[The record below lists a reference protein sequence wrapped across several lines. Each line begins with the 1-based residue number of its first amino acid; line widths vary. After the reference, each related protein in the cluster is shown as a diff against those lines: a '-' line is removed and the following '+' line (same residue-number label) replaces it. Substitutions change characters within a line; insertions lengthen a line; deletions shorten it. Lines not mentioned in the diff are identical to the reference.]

1 MMIRMLTMGQ
11 LPEALFL
18 ANDLFEREMAPH
30 VSQACT
36 SSFHAFASEPVIQNM
51 MQQGKLHMWGAFDE
65 NDQLVAV
72 SSMNDPYHISM
83 ICVKEDHRMQGISRE
98 LLAAMEQFGAM
109 PGQTHP
115 LTVNALTPTIPYFEH
130 VGFTPAGQT
139 LTMMDVTYLPMQRGL
154 PAGSALPAYTNRM
167 PGQRPPEKMPGW
179 LKGLIALICMVAV
192 AVFIYAASL
201 IVSKSAGLSAGN
213 GGSSDF
219 QEYVEQFNEDQDEKE
234 PGKEQTEQQNENTG
248 ISSIPSYT
256 QKDLSYQIQDKAF
269 SEEESTGKYKIKL
282 SVHYPQ
288 LDGFENDQDKINK
301 KIKDF
306 ALKTEKAI
314 YETPD
319 EAQKKK
325 ILELE
330 NVYVYNEVTYNV
342 TYATDD
348 FISIVFN
355 DVSLLSD
362 TDEDAV
368 VQVRTLNLNLD
379 TGDDYAAAD
388 VFSIDQAD
396 FQKVWEE
403 SVRSEAGET
412 LGPYLPEF
420 SSEKDVAILTGK
432 EDAYPPAY
440 FVDADGVE
448 IGFSIS
454 EKDKS
459 RGWVT
464 GPVSKE
470 EIVKYKTDSDFWE
483 RVTWK

>member
-1 MMIRMLTMGQ
+1 MSRI
-11 LPEALFL
+11 FL
-18 ANDLFEREMAPH
+18 CREDCL
-30 VSQACT
+30 Q
-36 SSFHAFASEPVIQNM
+36 
-51 MQQGKLHMWGAFDE
+51 
-65 NDQLVAV
+65 
-72 SSMNDPYHISM
+72 
-83 ICVKEDHRMQGISRE
+83 
-98 LLAAMEQFGAM
+98 
-109 PGQTHP
+109 
-115 LTVNALTPTIPYFEH
+115 
-130 VGFTPAGQT
+130 
-139 LTMMDVTYLPMQRGL
+139 
-154 PAGSALPAYTNRM
+154 
-167 PGQRPPEKMPGW
+167 
-179 LKGLIALICMVAV
+179 
-192 AVFIYAASL
+192 
-201 IVSKSAGLSAGN
+201 SAGLSAGN

-234 PGKEQTEQQNENTG
+234 SGKEQTEQQNENTG

-306 ALKTEKAI
+306 ALKTERAI
-314 YETPD
+314 YETPN

-342 TYATDD
+342 TYATDE

-388 VFSIDQAD
+388 VFGIDQAE

>member
-18 ANDLFEREMAPH
+18 ANDLFERDMAPH
-30 VSQACT
+30 VSAACT

-51 MQQGKLHMWGAFDE
+51 MQQGKLHMWGAFDD
-65 NDQLVAV
+65 NDQLVGV

-83 ICVKEDHRMQGISRE
+83 ICVKEDYRMQGISRE

-109 PGQTHP
+109 PGEKHP

-130 VGFTPAGQT
+130 VGFSATRPA
-139 LTMMDVTYLPMQRGL
+139 LTTMDVTYQPMQRGL
-154 PAGSALPAYTNRM
+154 PEGSPVPVYANRM
-167 PGQRPPEKMPGW
+167 PAQRTSEKMPGW
-179 LKGLIALICMVAV
+179 LKAVIALICMVAV

-219 QEYVEQFNEDQDEKE
+219 QEYVEQFNDNQDEKGPE
-234 PGKEQTEQQNENTG
+234 EDQTEQQNENTG
-248 ISSIPSYT
+248 IGQIPSYT
-256 QKDLSYQIQDKAF
+256 QKDLSYQIKDKAF

-288 LDGFENDQDKINK
+288 LDGFDGDQDQINK

-306 ALKTEKAI
+306 ALKTERAI

-368 VQVRTLNLNLD
+368 VQVRTLNLNLE

-388 VFSIDQAD
+388 VFGIDQAD

-403 SVRSEAGET
+403 SMRSEAGET

-420 SSEKDVAILTGK
+420 SPEKDVAILSGK
-432 EDAYPPAY
+432 EENYPPAY

-454 EKDKS
+454 DKDKS

-464 GPVSKE
+464 GPISKDD
-470 EIVKYKTDSDFWE
+470 IVNYKTDSDFWE
-483 RVTWK
+483 KVTWK